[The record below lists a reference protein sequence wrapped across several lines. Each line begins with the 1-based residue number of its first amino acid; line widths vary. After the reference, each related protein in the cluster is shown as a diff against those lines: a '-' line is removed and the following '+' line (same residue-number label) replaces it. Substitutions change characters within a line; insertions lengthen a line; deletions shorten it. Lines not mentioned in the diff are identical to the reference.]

1 MELVTDDI
9 RATLLENGARYR
21 QDSDFDPV
29 PVVKFFTP
37 DAAATWLI
45 VSADPEDPSMLYGLC
60 DLGIGFPETG
70 TVHLSELQELRGRLG
85 LSVERDLYFRP
96 DRPISAYVRDAISC
110 DRIVC

>member
-29 PVVKFFTP
+29 PGVKFFMP

-45 VSADPEDPSMLYGLC
+45 
-60 DLGIGFPETG
+60 
-70 TVHLSELQELRGRLG
+70 
-85 LSVERDLYFRP
+85 
-96 DRPISAYVRDAISC
+96 ISATPKSPPCSSDSVTLASAFPKQARST
-110 DRIVC
+110 